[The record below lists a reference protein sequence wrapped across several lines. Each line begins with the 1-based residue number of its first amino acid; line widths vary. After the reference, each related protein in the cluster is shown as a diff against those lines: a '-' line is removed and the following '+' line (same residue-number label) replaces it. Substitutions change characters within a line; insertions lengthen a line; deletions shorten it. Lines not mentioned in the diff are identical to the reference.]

1 MAVYVDNYNAPYKH
15 MIMCHMIADT
25 DQELYEMVDKIK
37 VNRKWKHNN
46 HYDIC
51 LSKKKLAIKNNA
63 IEITLDEIAKITH
76 LRKMRKHHK
85 IKPVLLSGDLNK
97 LRTIKNYYTDEK
109 QRIKNEAKHK

>member
-76 LRKMRKHHK
+76 LRKMRKHFK
-85 IKPVLLSGDLNK
+85 IKRNLISEDLRK
-97 LRTIKNYYTDEK
+97 LRTNKKYYREEK
-109 QRIKNEAKHK
+109 GRIKNEAKHK